1 MSPRREEAP
10 GSGDLGSGELGDRGE
25 GTLQLDLPAAHAAAR
40 MARHLIR
47 PFARSGGITGREL
60 DNLLLVAS
68 ELLANVVDHGGEAAA
83 ERDDPPRMKLL
94 LGVGHGAWRLEVTDE
109 GGGDVQA
116 LRDLIQPAGLP
127 DLEDER
133 GRGLFLI
140 SQMVD
145 EISVEPNP
153 AGRGVSLRVRRGPSA

>member
-1 MSPRREEAP
+1 
-10 GSGDLGSGELGDRGE
+10 
-25 GTLQLDLPAAHAAAR
+25 

-68 ELLANVVDHGGEAAA
+68 ELLANVVDHGGLEPA
-83 ERDDPPRMKLL
+83 RGSDPPRMQLM

-109 GGGDVQA
+109 GVGDPETLRRLIRPGG
-116 LRDLIQPAGLP
+116 PP

-140 SQMVD
+140 AQMVD
-145 EISVEPNP
+145 EISIEPNP
-153 AGRGVSLRVRRGPSA
+153 AGRGVSLRVRRKPSA